1 MRIDVIIPVYHPGGR
16 FLESLRRLR
25 RQTRPVNRFII
36 MNTERELWEAWE
48 KELPAGTLPENL
60 SVFHVTR
67 EEFDHG
73 GTRHRAMELSQAEL
87 CVCMTHDALP
97 ADSRLLERL
106 TDALLSR
113 EDSAAAYARQLPAKD
128 CGVIERYTRGFNY
141 PEQSQVKTKEDLP
154 RLGIKTYFCSNV
166 CAVYRRGRYL
176 ELGGFIR
183 RTIFNEDMIFAAKAI
198 QAGYSVLY
206 AADAKVIHS
215 HNYSPME
222 QFRRN
227 FDLAVSQRDHPE
239 VFSGIRSEGEGIRLV
254 KETAGYLIRSG
265 RGLLVFKLVIDS
277 GCKYMGYLA
286 GKRYKRLP
294 RWLILRCTMN
304 RNYWRENDV

>member
-1 MRIDVIIPVYHPGGR
+1 MRIDVIIPVYHPGER
-16 FLESLRRLR
+16 FLESLRRLC

-166 CAVYRRGRYL
+166 CAAYRKKDY
-176 ELGGFIR
+176 EEVGGFIKK
-183 RTIFNEDMIFAAKAI
+183 TIFNEDMIMASLLIENGKAIYYNAKAKVWHWHD
-198 QAGYSVLY
+198 YS
-206 AADAKVIHS
+206 A
-215 HNYSPME
+215 ME
-222 QFRRN
+222 QLHRN
-227 FDLAVSQRDHPE
+227 FDLAVSQQTYGGLFLK
-239 VFSGIRSEGEGIRLV
+239 VKSESEGIRLV
-254 KETAGYLIRSG
+254 IATIKHLLQIGKWYLIP
-265 RGLLVFKLVIDS
+265 KLVWQS
-277 GCKYMGYLA
+277 GFKFIGYKMGRSYE
-286 GKRYKRLP
+286 KLP
-294 RWLILRCTMN
+294 KWLIKKLTMN
-304 RNYWRENDV
+304 REYWEEK